1 MANFTAGTSFS
12 DGVTNDVTAAKLN
25 ALIADAVPTSNLSLN
40 STTGTIANFTASTA
54 NVTLGTIP
62 TLTAGT
68 TTSTAATITTVTI
81 PTLTAGTTTSTA
93 ASITSG
99 TIQTL
104 TSSTATITGGTF
116 SGSVNSTA
124 GTIGTLNST
133 TGTIGNLSTTL
144 AGDFTISQGTGTIG
158 TGVITAAKMANPQ
171 YTGFRNRIIN
181 GNMRIDQRNNG
192 ASITP
197 ADGQFSVDRFRF
209 TLSQPSKITCQQ
221 NAASVTPPTGFTNYL
236 GITSTSSYSLGS
248 TDNFQLQHPIEGYN
262 ISDLNWGSANAQ
274 KITISFWVYSS
285 LTGTFGGALYNGA
298 SNYFYPFSYSISSSN
313 TWEKKTIT
321 INGASSGTWATD
333 NSAGIY
339 IQFSIG
345 AGSSYL
351 GTAGTWGSSVYL
363 GVTGQ
368 QQIVSNSGATWYIT
382 GIQLEAGSTATDFER
397 RPYGTEL
404 ALCQRY
410 CLKYCGN
417 ASFEDVNCNLI
428 GFNGTTAY
436 GPVYTVVPMRTTPS
450 ISSSGLRLVDQTNVI
465 SINSIA
471 STGAN
476 YSGPYNLNIAV
487 SVASGVTQYRSYQI
501 QANNST
507 SAYLILSS
515 EL

>member
-68 TTSTAATITTVTI
+68 TTSTAAII

-116 SGSVNSTA
+116 SGSVNSTS

-158 TGVITAAKMANPQ
+158 TSAVTTSKINDGAVTAIKMANPQ

-410 CLKYCGN
+410 YYRATSNSAVAQGGVAVFIAPNGNEAAGNNSFPVQMRSAPTINFYDNAGTQNSIHKFGVSDVGATVGAGWISSNSWAYVLKTGAWSSGSVLLACFN
-417 ASFEDVNCNLI
+417 AS
-428 GFNGTTAY
+428 A
-436 GPVYTVVPMRTTPS
+436 
-450 ISSSGLRLVDQTNVI
+450 
-465 SINSIA
+465 
-471 STGAN
+471 
-476 YSGPYNLNIAV
+476 
-487 SVASGVTQYRSYQI
+487 
-501 QANNST
+501 
-507 SAYLILSS
+507 